1 MTARAH
7 RPGGTPDRPEFFYTA
22 TCDAPRMS
30 RRRLLAGGA
39 ALLAAGITSP
49 RAAAAADEGTAIIRK
64 YASIPD
70 DPWAVCHGLRGV
82 GRDFTV
88 TGGRRAVDFLLEEH
102 LVSLPANGKSVLGF
116 PLQVEVHPNMF
127 LKTLLEAGVPLGH
140 AFTHHGSRRA
150 LRDVLDG
157 ARALFRP
164 SQVSASANKLPWS
177 LVAFTRTTPPVKGR
191 WTNAWE
197 EPVELDPVVESALR
211 LLEHASLPLMQAM
224 RENRRE
230 TAKAPVHSF
239 TCGGTHMLY
248 ALLVAMHAGYTG
260 QDRLERTRRQVDL
273 LVWRMTEDIGL
284 IDRFYRE
291 RTAQQGASWFAL
303 DAKLKL
309 LGHAEEC
316 LAFGVQ
322 RKVIMLTPAQQER
335 RRVTVVAL
343 KRMLEDLEGKNMLEA
358 RALDHDLFRQL
369 VGDTCH
375 ARRGL
380 TLA

>member
-1 MTARAH
+1 VS
-7 RPGGTPDRPEFFYTA
+7 GGSEEAQPRSEFYAA
-22 TCDAPRMS
+22 TCHAPLMS
-30 RRRLLAGGA
+30 RRQLLASGA
-39 ALLAAGITSP
+39 ALLVAGVTNP
-49 RAAAAADEGTAIIRK
+49 RAGAAADDGVEIIHK

-70 DPWAVCHGLRGV
+70 DPWAVCHGLRAM

-88 TGGRRAVDFLLEEH
+88 TGGRRAVDFLLEDQ
-102 LVSLPANGKSVLGF
+102 LASLPANGKSVLGF
-116 PLQVEVHPNMF
+116 PPQVEVHPNMF
-127 LKTLLEAGVPLGH
+127 LKTMLEAGVPLSH
-140 AFTHHGSRRA
+140 AFTHHGSRRT

-164 SQVSASANKLPWS
+164 SQVGASANMLPWS
-177 LVAFTRTTPPVKGR
+177 LVAFTCTTPPVNGR
-191 WTNAWE
+191 WTDAWD
-197 EPVELDPVVESALR
+197 EPVELDPVVESSLR
-211 LLEHASLPLMQAM
+211 LLEQASRPLMQAM
-224 RENRRE
+224 RENRPE

-260 QDRLERTRRQVDL
+260 KDRLERTRRQVDL

-284 IDRFYRE
+284 IDRFYE
-291 RTAQQGASWFAL
+291 GRTAQNGAYWFAL

-322 RKVIMLTPAQQER
+322 RGVVTLTPAQQGR
-335 RRVTVVAL
+335 RRATVVTL
-343 KRMLEDLEGKNMLEA
+343 RRMLQDMEDKNMREA
-358 RALDHDLFRQL
+358 RVLDRDLFRQL

-380 TLA
+380 TLV